1 MIQRASS
8 PTLALNNR
16 GNAMYKLRS
25 WSLSLFLLLFALP
38 AAAEEYDL
46 VILGGRVM
54 DPESNLDAVRNVG
67 IKGGKIAKVTKRK
80 ISGKQ
85 TIDATGHVVAPG
97 FIDLHVHGQD
107 PYVYPVS

>member
-1 MIQRASS
+1 MRQSRC
-8 PTLALNNR
+8 LV
-16 GNAMYKLRS
+16 
-25 WSLSLFLLLFALP
+25 LSLLLVLAAIP
-38 AAAEEYDL
+38 AAAKDYDL
-46 VILGGRVM
+46 VILNSRVM
-54 DPESNLDAVRNVG
+54 DPESNLDAVRNLG

>member
-1 MIQRASS
+1 MRQSRC
-8 PTLALNNR
+8 LV
-16 GNAMYKLRS
+16 
-25 WSLSLFLLLFALP
+25 LSLLLVLATIP
-38 AAAEEYDL
+38 AAAKDYDL
-46 VILGGRVM
+46 VILNSRVM
-54 DPESNLDAVRNVG
+54 DPESNLDAVRNLG